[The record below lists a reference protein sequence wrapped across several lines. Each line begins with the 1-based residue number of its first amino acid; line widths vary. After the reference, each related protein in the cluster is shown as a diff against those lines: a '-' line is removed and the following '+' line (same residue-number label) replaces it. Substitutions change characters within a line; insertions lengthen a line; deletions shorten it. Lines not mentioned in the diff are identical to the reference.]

1 MGALPAEKRANAV
14 EDDPVAAPRALALLC
29 DEISTLRRLPEGLP
43 RGVDSISDPTPAP
56 YVVREDERQK
66 CELSVNPEGK
76 ALGPWHVHVRIR
88 GDEGSGYDESKGY
101 VVRLTFAAAYPNAPP
116 DVHVLSKCHHLLVDG
131 DREVAGVFFH
141 PENLPPTSV
150 ERTVDPAT
158 GDEVVKSVTYT
169 LEGILDATR
178 RFFSVPCRLP
188 GPPDDDRVNNRQ
200 RHLLAEWRK
209 TSDANRERE
218 RVIASYERGT
228 GAAGR
233 KRASLFD
240 PTGVDE
246 WLHPAVLAAAREGSE
261 GRLTP
266 GRARE
271 LCEEVAP
278 GIFAFPLLN
287 DAYCDALMDEAAHFQ
302 ASGLPVARPNSMN
315 NYGLIL
321 NEIGME
327 QAMDALQARV
337 LSPVAEALFP
347 AQGGG
352 CLDGHHSFIVQYS
365 EGADLGLDMH
375 TDDSDVTFNVCL
387 GKEFSGAGLQFC
399 GVLGGPS
406 HRKRSLVYHHA
417 KGRCVVHLGAHRH
430 GADDLESGE
439 RLNLIIWNHSS
450 LYRSSRAYRWR
461 DVPPETEPPDPQC
474 LSYTHDVD
482 YGRYKKY
489 PEGKEGFAKTAWYP
503 PEADQVKMK

>member
-1 MGALPAEKRANAV
+1 M
-14 EDDPVAAPRALALLC
+14 
-29 DEISTLRRLPEGLP
+29 
-43 RGVDSISDPTPAP
+43 
-56 YVVREDERQK
+56 
-66 CELSVNPEGK
+66 
-76 ALGPWHVHVRIR
+76 
-88 GDEGSGYDESKGY
+88 
-101 VVRLTFAAAYPNAPP
+101 
-116 DVHVLSKCHHLLVDG
+116 
-131 DREVAGVFFH
+131 
-141 PENLPPTSV
+141 
-150 ERTVDPAT
+150 
-158 GDEVVKSVTYT
+158 DEV
-169 LEGILDATR
+169 
-178 RFFSVPCRLP
+178 
-188 GPPDDDRVNNRQ
+188 
-200 RHLLAEWRK
+200 
-209 TSDANRERE
+209 
-218 RVIASYERGT
+218 
-228 GAAGR
+228 
-233 KRASLFD
+233 
-240 PTGVDE
+240 
-246 WLHPAVLAAAREGSE
+246 
-261 GRLTP
+261 
-266 GRARE
+266 
-271 LCEEVAP
+271 
-278 GIFAFPLLN
+278 
-287 DAYCDALMDEAAHFQ
+287 AHFQ

-450 LYRSSRAYRWR
+450 LYRSSRAYRWEGR
-461 DVPPETEPPDPQC
+461 APGDGAARSAVPVVHSRRGLRAVQEVPRGEGRVREDGVVSPRGGPGEDEMSETTRE
-474 LSYTHDVD
+474 
-482 YGRYKKY
+482 R
-489 PEGKEGFAKTAWYP
+489 ERRRGKVKSRQTGITSTAAHH
-503 PEADQVKMK
+503 E

>member
-1 MGALPAEKRANAV
+1 
-14 EDDPVAAPRALALLC
+14 
-29 DEISTLRRLPEGLP
+29 
-43 RGVDSISDPTPAP
+43 
-56 YVVREDERQK
+56 
-66 CELSVNPEGK
+66 
-76 ALGPWHVHVRIR
+76 
-88 GDEGSGYDESKGY
+88 
-101 VVRLTFAAAYPNAPP
+101 
-116 DVHVLSKCHHLLVDG
+116 
-131 DREVAGVFFH
+131 
-141 PENLPPTSV
+141 
-150 ERTVDPAT
+150 
-158 GDEVVKSVTYT
+158 
-169 LEGILDATR
+169 
-178 RFFSVPCRLP
+178 
-188 GPPDDDRVNNRQ
+188 
-200 RHLLAEWRK
+200 
-209 TSDANRERE
+209 
-218 RVIASYERGT
+218 
-228 GAAGR
+228 
-233 KRASLFD
+233 
-240 PTGVDE
+240 
-246 WLHPAVLAAAREGSE
+246 
-261 GRLTP
+261 
-266 GRARE
+266 
-271 LCEEVAP
+271 
-278 GIFAFPLLN
+278 
-287 DAYCDALMDEAAHFQ
+287 
-302 ASGLPVARPNSMN
+302 
-315 NYGLIL
+315 
-321 NEIGME
+321 
-327 QAMDALQARV
+327 MDALQARV

>member
-1 MGALPAEKRANAV
+1 M
-14 EDDPVAAPRALALLC
+14 
-29 DEISTLRRLPEGLP
+29 
-43 RGVDSISDPTPAP
+43 
-56 YVVREDERQK
+56 
-66 CELSVNPEGK
+66 
-76 ALGPWHVHVRIR
+76 
-88 GDEGSGYDESKGY
+88 
-101 VVRLTFAAAYPNAPP
+101 
-116 DVHVLSKCHHLLVDG
+116 
-131 DREVAGVFFH
+131 
-141 PENLPPTSV
+141 
-150 ERTVDPAT
+150 
-158 GDEVVKSVTYT
+158 
-169 LEGILDATR
+169 
-178 RFFSVPCRLP
+178 
-188 GPPDDDRVNNRQ
+188 
-200 RHLLAEWRK
+200 
-209 TSDANRERE
+209 
-218 RVIASYERGT
+218 
-228 GAAGR
+228 
-233 KRASLFD
+233 FD

-278 GIFAFPLLN
+278 GIFAFLLLN

-399 GVLGGPS
+399 GVLGGPRTAS
-406 HRKRSLVYHHA
+406 AASSITTPR
-417 KGRCVVHLGAHRH
+417 
-430 GADDLESGE
+430 ADAWCTWARTGTA
-439 RLNLIIWNHSS
+439 RTTW
-450 LYRSSRAYRWR
+450 RAANAS
-461 DVPPETEPPDPQC
+461 T
-474 LSYTHDVD
+474 
-482 YGRYKKY
+482 
-489 PEGKEGFAKTAWYP
+489 
-503 PEADQVKMK
+503 

>member
-1 MGALPAEKRANAV
+1 M
-14 EDDPVAAPRALALLC
+14 D
-29 DEISTLRRLPEGLP
+29 
-43 RGVDSISDPTPAP
+43 
-56 YVVREDERQK
+56 
-66 CELSVNPEGK
+66 
-76 ALGPWHVHVRIR
+76 
-88 GDEGSGYDESKGY
+88 
-101 VVRLTFAAAYPNAPP
+101 
-116 DVHVLSKCHHLLVDG
+116 
-131 DREVAGVFFH
+131 
-141 PENLPPTSV
+141 
-150 ERTVDPAT
+150 
-158 GDEVVKSVTYT
+158 
-169 LEGILDATR
+169 
-178 RFFSVPCRLP
+178 
-188 GPPDDDRVNNRQ
+188 
-200 RHLLAEWRK
+200 
-209 TSDANRERE
+209 
-218 RVIASYERGT
+218 
-228 GAAGR
+228 
-233 KRASLFD
+233 
-240 PTGVDE
+240 
-246 WLHPAVLAAAREGSE
+246 
-261 GRLTP
+261 
-266 GRARE
+266 
-271 LCEEVAP
+271 AP

-287 DAYCDALMDEAAHFQ
+287 DAYCDALMDEVAHFQ

-327 QAMDALQARV
+327 RAMDELQARV

-406 HRKRSLVYHHA
+406 HRKRSLVYHHV